1 MAGENIITV
10 TKDNF
15 EQEVLNS
22 QLPVLV
28 DFWASCCGPCRAVA
42 PIMEQLA
49 EEYAG
54 KATIAKINVDDE
66 GELAAKFRVL
76 SIPTVMLFKGSQVV
90 EKIIGARS
98 RDEFSGLI
106 KKNL

>member
-15 EQEVLNS
+15 EKEVVNS
-22 QLPVLV
+22 QVPVLV
-28 DFWASCCGPCRAVA
+28 DFWASWCGPCRAVA

-54 KATIAKINVDDE
+54 KATVAKVNVDE
-66 GELAAKFRVL
+66 ESELSGKFRVL
-76 SIPTVMLFKGSQVV
+76 SIPTVMLFKGGQMV

-98 RDEFSGLI
+98 KEEFSGLI

>member
-1 MAGENIITV
+1 MASENIKTI

-22 QLPVLV
+22 QVPVLV
-28 DFWASCCGPCRAVA
+28 DFWAAWCGPCRAVA

-49 EEYAG
+49 VEYAG
-54 KATIAKINVDDE
+54 KASVAKVDVDQE

-76 SIPTVMLFKGSQVV
+76 SIPTVMLFKGGQVV

-98 RDEFSGLI
+98 KEEFSGLI

>member
-1 MAGENIITV
+1 MASENIKTI

-22 QLPVLV
+22 QVPVLV
-28 DFWASCCGPCRAVA
+28 DFWAAWCGPCRAVA

-49 EEYAG
+49 AEYAG
-54 KATIAKINVDDE
+54 KASVAKVDVDQE

-76 SIPTVMLFKGSQVV
+76 SIPTVMLFKGGQVV

-98 RDEFSGLI
+98 KEEFSGLI